1 MVSERM
7 GLREMLL
14 GRFDDDGAA
23 TLTTEGIN
31 GGIGVDEGVG
41 ASAPRASDGIPP
53 FLPEEFGALACVD
66 CCCCFDDD
74 GGRRGVD
81 LELES
86 GWRIGLLGCRWDEEG
101 TLTTD
106 LGVGRRCGL
115 SEGVDASGAR
125 E

>member
-1 MVSERM
+1 MLERT

-53 FLPEEFGALACVD
+53 FLPEELGALACVD

-74 GGRRGVD
+74 GGRREVD
-81 LELES
+81 LGFES
-86 GWRIGLLGCRWDEEG
+86 GWRIGLLALRCDEEG

-106 LGVGRRCGL
+106 FGVGGRSGFI
-115 SEGVDASGAR
+115 EGVDASGAR